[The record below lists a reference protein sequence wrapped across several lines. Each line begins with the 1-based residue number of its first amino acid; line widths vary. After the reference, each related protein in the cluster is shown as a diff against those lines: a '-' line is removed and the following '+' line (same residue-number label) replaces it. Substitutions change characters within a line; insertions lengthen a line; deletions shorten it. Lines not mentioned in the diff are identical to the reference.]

1 MGSAFP
7 VSLTGLGSYGG
18 SLGGVK
24 TSSVGL
30 NVRNLVRSP
39 KHGKGSVTQFSVNL
53 GHSGLEIRF
62 AAQACDWLLW
72 VKSRP
77 ILANGGRV

>member
-1 MGSAFP
+1 MGSVFT
-7 VSLTGLGSYGG
+7 VSLKSYGG